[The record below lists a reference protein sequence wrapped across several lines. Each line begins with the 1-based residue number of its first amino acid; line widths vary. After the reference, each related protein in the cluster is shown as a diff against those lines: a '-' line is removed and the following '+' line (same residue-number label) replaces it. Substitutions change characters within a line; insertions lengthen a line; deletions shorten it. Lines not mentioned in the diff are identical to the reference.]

1 MNIYICTTERIKN
14 ARKKSNK
21 RHKRKNN
28 TTSDKNMTVLIW
40 LLSFGKQQQHIH
52 VFHVSRTGKPRQI
65 QCVTV

>member
-40 LLSFGKQQQHIH
+40 LLSFGKRQHIH